1 MQTSIA
7 LGCDEAA
14 FRLKEAIR
22 AYLEKLGHTVEDF
35 GFTTRSPSPYPDIA
49 EKVARAVADGKH
61 SQGILM
67 CGTGI
72 GMAITADKVPG
83 VPRIS
88 RNEGVSSRARR
99 FSQKV
104 NRAFPNS
111 A

>member
-1 MQTSIA
+1 MQTFIA

-22 AYLEKLGHTVEDF
+22 AYLEKFGHTVEDVVVYNT
-35 GFTTRSPSPYPDIA
+35 GPSLYPDIA
-49 EKVARAVADGKH
+49 EKVARAGADGKH
-61 SQGILM
+61 SQGLLT

-72 GMAITADKVPG
+72 GIAVSANKVPG